1 MNDKMSIPNGPH
13 CDHTTSSNPDESSIG
28 TASSIGNSSMNSPSS
43 LSNSSP
49 TSTHS
54 PSVGSGSSTAAIPA
68 GSLRGDV
75 GGNHMNHDH
84 RGSTYRA
91 TIRTPMN
98 TSAISSG
105 MNASLTGLEEGEVSS
120 PGTVQNLKGRARD
133 MAGTAMET
141 MHDVKDSLMNRA
153 SSLGDQVSEIAGS
166 TKSIIMDKTS
176 MMTNRV
182 KNIDYQHY
190 VEDGRVILR
199 EDPAR
204 TMMIAAGIGLAIGFL
219 LGRSRE

>member
-1 MNDKMSIPNGPH
+1 
-13 CDHTTSSNPDESSIG
+13 
-28 TASSIGNSSMNSPSS
+28 
-43 LSNSSP
+43 
-49 TSTHS
+49 
-54 PSVGSGSSTAAIPA
+54 
-68 GSLRGDV
+68 
-75 GGNHMNHDH
+75 
-84 RGSTYRA
+84 
-91 TIRTPMN
+91 MN
-98 TSAISSG
+98 TSAMSSG

-120 PGTVQNLKGRARD
+120 PGTVQNLKGRARE

-141 MHDVKDSLMNRA
+141 MHDVKGSLMSRA

-219 LGRSRE
+219 LGRSRD